1 MDTIS
6 LSINGQA
13 TQARSGQTIL
23 EVVHEQGIDEIPT
36 LCHAP
41 DLEPYGSCFVCVVE
55 LEGRGNLLP
64 ACSTKVAPG
73 MKIQTRSER
82 VVTSRR
88 TALEL
93 LLSNH
98 YADCVSPCMDACPAH
113 VDIQGYL
120 ALVNMGLDRQAVD
133 LIRDANPLPAVCGR
147 VCVRKCEV
155 ACRRADVDEA
165 VAINHVKRY
174 ASDVQG
180 AYDLPVLRG
189 QDRGVTVGIVGA
201 GPAGLTAAW
210 FLGRRG
216 YRTVLY
222 EAMPKPG
229 GMLRYGI
236 PAYRLP
242 DDVLDAEVD
251 HICKAGAEL
260 RTGVRVGVDISLEQL
275 RAEHAAVFL
284 AVGAWTGKPMRVT
297 GEFDTRGVVTGV
309 DFLQAKAADPSPVHG
324 TVVVVGGGNTAMD
337 VARTAWRCGAEKV
350 LLLYRRTKAEMPAD
364 PLEIQDCIDEGI
376 EIQELVAPVGIRAD
390 AEGTLEAVRCVRM
403 KLGEPDASGR
413 RRPITLEG
421 SDFDVPCQLAVSA
434 IGQNPVLDGIDSIGD
449 TALEQTRW
457 GTIAAHE
464 TTGATNVPGV
474 FAGGD
479 ATNEGPTVVIDA
491 IAEGRRSAQAIAEWI
506 EREQPA
512 PEPFIAR
519 KADWAPPG
527 KQELGEVPETRRRD
541 LQHLSID
548 ERAGSFD
555 EVATGFEPEDALHE
569 CGRCLECGCV
579 RADDCELRHWAQ
591 VYDADHRSIK
601 GTVRKH
607 RVDDSH
613 PWIVYDPNK
622 CVLCAKCIRT
632 CAKVLPIAALGL
644 VNRGFRTEM
653 RPAMNDPLIQT
664 NCVSCGNCVDAC
676 PTAAL
681 TVKHPFPGRASLPST
696 VEQTHCGFCSVGCQI
711 EARIMGPGRYELRAP
726 DRPGAKLC
734 QYGRFGYELFFRSPR
749 IAHPEIRSGRSRTR
763 SNLPLTW
770 AHTAGALREVIREHG
785 PESVAVFASPELSN
799 EELWLAARI
808 AREGLGT
815 NNVGS
820 LSMLATGQESHRL
833 DPIFGHTA
841 STADRSALAQAD
853 LIICNNTALETDHLV
868 LATEVLAA
876 VRERGA
882 ELVVVNSTLDQADR
896 ALSTMAIDPMR
907 GRASQLWRGVLH
919 ALLEDAW
926 LDRDGHEL
934 EGISS
939 FMDELEGGAASA
951 AMLAGVEEAEIR
963 RLAELVFAAER
974 VVFVHAPDRVQDQA
988 GGDLELLG
996 NLVALVRAMGHQAE
1010 LLLPRIHANAAGLE
1024 VCGLHPSF
1032 LPGRLPSGDTA
1043 AGAHDLAELRQ
1054 RLLDG
1059 RLRAALVLG
1068 EDPLAHPSTAKG
1080 FEAVELLVAMDW
1092 TQTETTRFAHVVL
1105 PGSTWLESQGS
1116 RCSFEGRVLDYAAV
1130 TAPPARR
1137 AGWEVLAGLAK
1148 ALGIEDLPESA
1159 AALHA
1164 DLDALMGQALGA
1176 AAPWYWNR
1184 GEQRPEGAQAKA
1196 IEVTLDARR
1205 GRIPPPI
1212 THSARYKRALEE
1224 HGAERLRRG
1233 PR

>member
-6 LSINGQA
+6 LSINGQP

-457 GTIAAHE
+457 G
-464 TTGATNVPGV
+464 
-474 FAGGD
+474 
-479 ATNEGPTVVIDA
+479 
-491 IAEGRRSAQAIAEWI
+491 
-506 EREQPA
+506 
-512 PEPFIAR
+512 
-519 KADWAPPG
+519 
-527 KQELGEVPETRRRD
+527 
-541 LQHLSID
+541 
-548 ERAGSFD
+548 
-555 EVATGFEPEDALHE
+555 
-569 CGRCLECGCV
+569 
-579 RADDCELRHWAQ
+579 
-591 VYDADHRSIK
+591 
-601 GTVRKH
+601 
-607 RVDDSH
+607 
-613 PWIVYDPNK
+613 
-622 CVLCAKCIRT
+622 
-632 CAKVLPIAALGL
+632 PIAAPPTSPACSPAATPPTKAPPWSSTPSPRAGAPP
-644 VNRGFRTEM
+644 
-653 RPAMNDPLIQT
+653 RPSPSGSRESSPPPSPSSPAR
-664 NCVSCGNCVDAC
+664 
-676 PTAAL
+676 PTG
-681 TVKHPFPGRASLPST
+681 PPRASRSW
-696 VEQTHCGFCSVGCQI
+696 
-711 EARIMGPGRYELRAP
+711 ARCP
-726 DRPGAKLC
+726 RPGA
-734 QYGRFGYELFFRSPR
+734 
-749 IAHPEIRSGRSRTR
+749 
-763 SNLPLTW
+763 
-770 AHTAGALREVIREHG
+770 
-785 PESVAVFASPELSN
+785 
-799 EELWLAARI
+799 
-808 AREGLGT
+808 
-815 NNVGS
+815 
-820 LSMLATGQESHRL
+820 ATC
-833 DPIFGHTA
+833 
-841 STADRSALAQAD
+841 ST
-853 LIICNNTALETDHLV
+853 
-868 LATEVLAA
+868 
-876 VRERGA
+876 
-882 ELVVVNSTLDQADR
+882 
-896 ALSTMAIDPMR
+896 
-907 GRASQLWRGVLH
+907 
-919 ALLEDAW
+919 
-926 LDRDGHEL
+926 
-934 EGISS
+934 
-939 FMDELEGGAASA
+939 
-951 AMLAGVEEAEIR
+951 
-963 RLAELVFAAER
+963 
-974 VVFVHAPDRVQDQA
+974 
-988 GGDLELLG
+988 
-996 NLVALVRAMGHQAE
+996 
-1010 LLLPRIHANAAGLE
+1010 
-1024 VCGLHPSF
+1024 
-1032 LPGRLPSGDTA
+1032 
-1043 AGAHDLAELRQ
+1043 
-1054 RLLDG
+1054 
-1059 RLRAALVLG
+1059 
-1068 EDPLAHPSTAKG
+1068 
-1080 FEAVELLVAMDW
+1080 
-1092 TQTETTRFAHVVL
+1092 
-1105 PGSTWLESQGS
+1105 
-1116 RCSFEGRVLDYAAV
+1116 
-1130 TAPPARR
+1130 
-1137 AGWEVLAGLAK
+1137 
-1148 ALGIEDLPESA
+1148 
-1159 AALHA
+1159 
-1164 DLDALMGQALGA
+1164 
-1176 AAPWYWNR
+1176 
-1184 GEQRPEGAQAKA
+1184 
-1196 IEVTLDARR
+1196 
-1205 GRIPPPI
+1205 
-1212 THSARYKRALEE
+1212 
-1224 HGAERLRRG
+1224 
-1233 PR
+1233 